1 MKIFILAELFG
12 SFAYVRTW
20 SRTYAEYQNKNFA
33 QQLSPVGN
41 SYRATSRSHNRTPDE
56 SGGGCHLEAG
66 GDIECECTVA
76 LLSFTFVQP
85 DKA

>member
-1 MKIFILAELFG
+1 
-12 SFAYVRTW
+12 V
-20 SRTYAEYQNKNFA
+20 
-33 QQLSPVGN
+33 VGFVWPQGKTN
-41 SYRATSRSHNRTPDE
+41 GHCPE